1 MPFSLPLRLTP
12 QENGFEISMLRS
24 HDGRFLSEGNIVTS
38 IEEDANVG
46 HVLIIRFFEG
56 EFKLQSQK
64 DSQQRVKNTVERLID
79 VPTIMKLFPVAI
91 KEISRRNM
99 QQ

>member
-1 MPFSLPLRLTP
+1 
-12 QENGFEISMLRS
+12 MLLQ
-24 HDGRFLSEGNIVTS
+24 FQ
-38 IEEDANVG
+38 
-46 HVLIIRFFEG
+46 G

>member
-1 MPFSLPLRLTP
+1 
-12 QENGFEISMLRS
+12 MLRS

>member
-1 MPFSLPLRLTP
+1 MLTLLYLHGTKS
-12 QENGFEISMLRS
+12 NHRFVMLLQ
-24 HDGRFLSEGNIVTS
+24 FQ
-38 IEEDANVG
+38 
-46 HVLIIRFFEG
+46 G